1 MSFSKLHGFEN
12 VSLNKF
18 SSHYILKMTSATYCY
33 IVITTISL
41 FEVPLVRLKQPLI
54 WYCARSSTTEVLCQ
68 WNVIDKLI
76 VIWKQQSAANIVLI
90 SLALHTS
97 RLNFFFTK
105 FFLQFFGRKVKHF
118 KVSTRSTNNTNNS
131 FWASK

>member
-18 SSHYILKMTSATYCY
+18 SSHYILKMASATYCY
-33 IVITTISL
+33 IVITTISM
-41 FEVPLVRLKQPLI
+41 FEVPLARLKQPLI

-105 FFLQFFGRKVKHF
+105 FFLQFFGRKVKHL